1 LTPTVP
7 LARLAVEIASVD
19 AETELMKMDKVLVV
33 ELELVS

>member
-1 LTPTVP
+1 MPTVP
-7 LARLAVEIASVD
+7 LERLAVEIDSVD